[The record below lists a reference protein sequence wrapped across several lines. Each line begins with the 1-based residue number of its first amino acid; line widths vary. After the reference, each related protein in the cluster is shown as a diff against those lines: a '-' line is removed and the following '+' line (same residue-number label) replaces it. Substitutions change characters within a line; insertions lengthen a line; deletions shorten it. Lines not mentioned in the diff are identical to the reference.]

1 MLAAHNHPRA
11 SPGSIIIC
19 PGDDRKCPCGEQW
32 SELQRD
38 DRIAAECASH
48 PLPRNKFSLFPW
60 QAVAATAALLH
71 SCPDHQRILMRRM
84 QGRRS
89 LLQIGPT
96 SRTRD
101 PVWFLFPCQDFDPIR
116 NLSKLIPR
124 PTSYFWANPLPPAS
138 ARTAS
143 VRPEKMFEAN
153 VVQTRLC
160 FLATAA
166 SGCDELIIDRDG
178 GFPLRIFL

>member
-1 MLAAHNHPRA
+1 VLTARNHPRA
-11 SPGSIIIC
+11 SSDSISVR
-19 PGDDRKCPCGEQW
+19 PDDDRKCPSDERW

-60 QAVAATAALLH
+60 QAVAAMAALLH
-71 SCPDHQRILMRRM
+71 SCRDHQRMLTRRM

-101 PVWFLFPCQDFDPIR
+101 SVWFLFPCRDFEPAA
-116 NLSKLIPR
+116 NLSKLIR
-124 PTSYFWANPLPPAS
+124 QSTSYFSGSPLLPPARGVLQS
-138 ARTAS
+138 VQRKCSRQMLFRRAFAS
-143 VRPEKMFEAN
+143 SLRPPPA
-153 VVQTRLC
+153 
-160 FLATAA
+160 AT
-166 SGCDELIIDRDG
+166 SLS
-178 GFPLRIFL
+178 